1 MIRSSKH
8 SCHYLNERKKLSLN
22 CFVDEYRR
30 VGQLIINEIWENG
43 YEEFIPKLD
52 KLDTPR
58 YYDYK
63 RFDFETTLSARALS
77 SLVTQLSSVI
87 GAATEKRRRCL
98 WVIEKLKLEGKSYKK
113 LLKKTN
119 KNYKLV
125 KPNFSNAQAELSSK
139 CADIQTVN
147 GKFIKFLRLKSLG
160 KNFGVIKIPIL
171 GNKIQNKWENEGILL
186 NSFLISK
193 EHAQLRYNIEKT
205 GKKIGETVVGI
216 DQGMKTVA
224 TFSNGEKTPDKDIH
238 GHSLESI
245 MDSMVKKRKGSKAFA
260 KLQTLRKN
268 FINWSLNQINF
279 SEFKEVRLEKIW
291 NIGYKTRKS
300 RKMSH
305 WTNTLIRDKIKK
317 SAQEAEVPL
326 IEQDSS
332 YRSQRCSSCGSVRK
346 ANRKA
351 KEYKCKHCGFI
362 CDADLNASLNHVV
375 DLPEIHW
382 SLRGK
387 KYNLGNGFYWL
398 TTGLFTFDGQELRVS
413 DFQEKE

>member
-8 SCHYLNERKKLSLN
+8 STKFLNIGKMDVLKSFLN
-22 CFVDEYRR
+22 EYRR
-30 VGQLIINEIWENG
+30 VGILIIDKIWENG
-43 YEEFIPKLD
+43 FQGFNPKLD
-52 KLDTPR
+52 ELDTPM
-58 YYDYK
+58 YFDYK
-63 RFDFETTLSARALS
+63 KFDLNTTLSARVVLALS
-77 SLVTQLSSVI
+77 NQILGIFRSSV
-87 GAATEKRRRCL
+87 AKRRKCL
-98 WVIEKLKLEGKSYKK
+98 WIIRKLKSEGKSYKK

-119 KNYKLV
+119 KNYKIS
-125 KPNFSNAQAELSSK
+125 KPDFSNARAELFQA
-139 CADIQTVN
+139 CADIVAVN
-147 GKFIKFLRLKSLG
+147 GNFIKFLKLKSLG
-160 KNFGVIKIPIL
+160 KFFGIIKIPIS
-171 GNKIQNKWENEGILL
+171 GNKIQNKWENAGILL
-186 NSFLISK
+186 NSFLIS
-193 EHAQLRYNIEKT
+193 EDFIQLRYNIEKT
-205 GKKIGETVVGI
+205 GKKVGETVVGI

-224 TFSNGEKTPDKDIH
+224 TFSNGAKTPDKDIH

-245 MDSMVKKRKGSKAFA
+245 IDSMVKKRKGGKAFA

-291 NIGYKTRKS
+291 NIGYKTRRS

-362 CDADLNASLNHVV
+362 CDADLNASLNHAVE
-375 DLPEIHW
+375 LPEIHW
-382 SLRGK
+382 TLRGK

-398 TTGLFTFDGQELRVS
+398 TTGLFTFDGQELRVPDS
-413 DFQEKE
+413 QEKE

>member
-8 SCHYLNERKKLSLN
+8 FTTYLNSGKKYSLDK
-22 CFVDEYRR
+22 FLTEYRR
-30 VGQLIINEIWENG
+30 VGQLIINQIWENG
-43 YEEFIPKLD
+43 YDEFIPKSD
-52 KLDTPR
+52 KLDSPKFF
-58 YYDYK
+58 DYK
-63 RFDFETTLSARALS
+63 RFDLTTNLSARALS

-98 WVIEKLKLEGKSYKK
+98 WVIEKLKLENRSYKK

-125 KPNFSNAQAELSSK
+125 KPNFLNAGAELSSK
-139 CADIQTVN
+139 CADIQN
-147 GKFIKFLRLKSLG
+147 SSGNFIKFLRLKSLG
-160 KNFGVIKIPIL
+160 KDFGVIKIPIK
-171 GNKIQNKWENEGILL
+171 GNKIQNKWESLGSLL
-186 NSFLISK
+186 GSFLVFENNI
-193 EHAQLRYNIEKT
+193 QVRYNIEKT
-205 GKKIGETVVGI
+205 GKKIGETVVGV

-224 TFSNGEKTPDKDIH
+224 TFSNGEKTQDKDIH

-245 MDSMVKKRKGSKAFA
+245 IDLMVRKKKGSKAFA

-317 SAQEAEVPL
+317 SAQEAEVPF

-362 CDADLNASLNHVV
+362 CDADLNASLNHAV

-387 KYNLGNGFYWL
+387 KHNLGNGFYWL